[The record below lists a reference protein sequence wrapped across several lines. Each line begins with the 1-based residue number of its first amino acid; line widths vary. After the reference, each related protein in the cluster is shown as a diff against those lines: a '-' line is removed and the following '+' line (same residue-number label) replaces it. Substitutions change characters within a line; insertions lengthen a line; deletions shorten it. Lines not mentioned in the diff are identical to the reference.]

1 MALHPPTEDEETASG
16 ETPPVVAHG
25 TEEDLSLHPLVQEYL
40 KLSSPTPKST
50 CSSIRCSVQDSS

>member
-25 TEEDLSLHPLVQEYL
+25 IVSFLLEGVF
-40 KLSSPTPKST
+40 
-50 CSSIRCSVQDSS
+50 